1 MKKQKKK
8 YLSYLTSFNYLKATT
23 HINRELIENLSKNF
37 EKIYIINSENLEF
50 FNKKKNNGEKK
61 EKINI
66 PNNCIFL
73 IQKTL
78 KSLTNF

>member
-8 YLSYLTSFNYLKATT
+8 YLSYLTPFNYLKATT
-23 HINRELIENLSKNF
+23 HISRELIENLSKNF
-37 EKIYIINSENLEF
+37 EKFYIIISENLEF

-66 PNNCIFL
+66 PNNCIFFNP
-73 IQKTL
+73 K
-78 KSLTNF
+78 NFKEFN

>member
-8 YLSYLTSFNYLKATT
+8 YLSYLTQFQNLKATT
-23 HINRELIENLSKNF
+23 HVNKELIENLSKNF

-50 FNKKKNNGEKK
+50 FNKKKIMEKK
-61 EKINI
+61 KKKSTFQII
-66 PNNCIFL
+66 AFFL
-73 IQKTL
+73 IQETL